1 MNDTVL
7 FFVPAD
13 LKYTFD
19 DVIDELSCTYCTVNN
34 WNIHNQ
40 DETGWWYAVHIIW
53 DTELNDTVMR
63 LQRSLFFNSAYI
75 YVGHRVSKN
84 KTVYY
89 DVTIFCPRIYDYPNL
104 YKQHMELLQ
113 THSDVTAE
121 LNRVKEINADLDRDN
136 VELKT
141 KMEKMKKEEKNK
153 CEQIEYYK
161 LKTAKFDIKC
171 KKYKES
177 KQHIRELKEEQ
188 GRLHKRNQELF
199 ERYPQHC

>member
-1 MNDTVL
+1 MSDTLL
-7 FFVPAD
+7 FFVPVD
-13 LKYTFD
+13 EKYTFA
-19 DVIDELSCTYCTVNN
+19 DVADELSCTYCTVNN
-34 WNIHNQ
+34 WQLHSQ
-40 DETGWWYAVHIIW
+40 DESGWWYAINISW
-53 DTELNDTVMR
+53 DNTTSETITR
-63 LQRSLFFNSAYI
+63 LQSALFMGSAYI
-75 YVGHRVSKN
+75 YVGHCVTNN
-84 KTVYY
+84 KTVFH
-89 DVTIFCPRIYDYPNL
+89 DVNLFCPRIYDYPNL
-104 YKQHMELLQ
+104 YKQHMELLE

-121 LNRVKEINADLDRDN
+121 LNRIKEINADLDRDN

-141 KMEKMKKEEKNK
+141 KMEKIKKEEKNI

-177 KQHIRELKEEQ
+177 KQHRRELEEEL